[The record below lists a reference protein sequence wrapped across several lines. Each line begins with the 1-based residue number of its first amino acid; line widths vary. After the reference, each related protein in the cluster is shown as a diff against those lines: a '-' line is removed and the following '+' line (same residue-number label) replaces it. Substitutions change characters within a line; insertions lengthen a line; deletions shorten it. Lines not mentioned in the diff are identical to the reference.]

1 MVVFRATWAS
11 ARVLAVT
18 AASSVSACVQDE
30 PDASAPCAVDEP
42 EIVGFNEEGAAQV
55 ESVFTQMA
63 TEIRGPMPCI
73 ERVERVDGAVEYGGS
88 YFKRNIKVFPSWP
101 DGHPGL
107 PGVVR
112 HELCH
117 AIDKQWG
124 LRYEIDTSI
133 PAIPGVE
140 AWSEADNDLR
150 SEAMALVCGL
160 EMPHL
165 ALLRDLISRCPDPDL
180 QLLVDRVFEDI
191 YWPAE
196 SGVRMVPYAAPQT
209 VPLPAELRGLE
220 PPPDR
225 YSFVSGSDG
234 GILVAPRW
242 NEGGVDTEGW
252 WVFHPNTG
260 RWELEFEPGDFWG
273 RGSSW
278 WLLSSNLARFRPLRH
293 DLEDRLAFQMWVT
306 EYLPGGQVATWGAV
320 DDSFGLPPELPDTC
334 VRGSASTVVSDEAW
348 GVAIVEGREL
358 SYVDLAPWFDRVVPF
373 QWRRA
378 VAR

>member
-1 MVVFRATWAS
+1 
-11 ARVLAVT
+11 
-18 AASSVSACVQDE
+18 
-30 PDASAPCAVDEP
+30 
-42 EIVGFNEEGAAQV
+42 
-55 ESVFTQMA
+55 
-63 TEIRGPMPCI
+63 
-73 ERVERVDGAVEYGGS
+73 
-88 YFKRNIKVFPSWP
+88 
-101 DGHPGL
+101 
-107 PGVVR
+107 
-112 HELCH
+112 
-117 AIDKQWG
+117 
-124 LRYEIDTSI
+124 
-133 PAIPGVE
+133 
-140 AWSEADNDLR
+140 
-150 SEAMALVCGL
+150 
-160 EMPHL
+160 
-165 ALLRDLISRCPDPDL
+165 
-180 QLLVDRVFEDI
+180 
-191 YWPAE
+191 
-196 SGVRMVPYAAPQT
+196 MVPYAAPQT
-209 VPLPAELRGLE
+209 VLLPAELRGLE